1 MRVEVKSYNN
11 NSSLV
16 SAILFF
22 ILGAIMFTNPDT
34 MVVVISRILG
44 GILILFGL
52 YSCIKNY
59 ILVRQNTQVS
69 AIPMVAGISC
79 MAIGS
84 VFFFAAGFVE
94 AMVRFVIGGWILLSG
109 IVRFANAMQI
119 DKKNNPKFF
128 SLLIISLLLILA
140 GLYTILEANLAF
152 QTIGI
157 VLMLYAGLEIF
168 GWLTNKSVVKETMT
182 KEEKKKK
189 RSKNKDVVDAII
201 IKDDTDKKKN
211 SKK

>member
-34 MVVVISRILG
+34 MVIVISRILG

-79 MAIGS
+79 MAIGA

-109 IVRFANAMQI
+109 IMRFASAMQI

-157 VLMLYAGLEIF
+157 VLMIYAGLEIF

-189 RSKNKDVVDAII
+189 RSKNKDVVDAVI
-201 IKDDTDKKKN
+201 IKDDTDEKKN

>member
-34 MVVVISRILG
+34 MVIVISRILG

-109 IVRFANAMQI
+109 IMRFANAMQI

-157 VLMLYAGLEIF
+157 VLMIYAGLEIF

-189 RSKNKDVVDAII
+189 RSKNKDVVDAVI
-201 IKDDTDKKKN
+201 IKDDTDEKKN

>member
-140 GLYTILEANLAF
+140 GLYTILEANLALK
-152 QTIGI
+152 TIGI
-157 VLMLYAGLEIF
+157 VLMIYAGLEIF

-201 IKDDTDKKKN
+201 IKDDTDEKKN

>member
-84 VFFFAAGFVE
+84 VFFFAAGLVE

-157 VLMLYAGLEIF
+157 VLMIYAGLEIF

-201 IKDDTDKKKN
+201 IKDDTDEKKN

>member
-109 IVRFANAMQI
+109 IVRFASAMQI

-201 IKDDTDKKKN
+201 IKDDTDEKKN

>member
-201 IKDDTDKKKN
+201 IKDDTDEKKN

>member
-157 VLMLYAGLEIF
+157 VLMLYACLEIF

-189 RSKNKDVVDAII
+189 RSKNKDVVDAVI
-201 IKDDTDKKKN
+201 IKDDTDEKKN

>member
-34 MVVVISRILG
+34 MVIVISRILG

-69 AIPMVAGISC
+69 AVPMVAGISC

-109 IVRFANAMQI
+109 IMRFASAMQI

-157 VLMLYAGLEIF
+157 VLMIYAGLEIF

-189 RSKNKDVVDAII
+189 RSKNKDVVDAVI
-201 IKDDTDKKKN
+201 IKDDTDEKKN

>member
-34 MVVVISRILG
+34 MVIVISRILG

-109 IVRFANAMQI
+109 IMRFASAMQI

-157 VLMLYAGLEIF
+157 VLMIYAGLEIF

-189 RSKNKDVVDAII
+189 RSKNKDVVDAVI
-201 IKDDTDKKKN
+201 IKDDTDEKKN

>member
-34 MVVVISRILG
+34 MVVVISQILG

-59 ILVRQNTQVS
+59 ILVRQNPQVS

-109 IVRFANAMQI
+109 IMRFASAMQI

-157 VLMLYAGLEIF
+157 VLMIYAGLEIF

-189 RSKNKDVVDAII
+189 RSKNNDVVDAVI
-201 IKDDTDKKKN
+201 IKDDTDEKKN

>member
-59 ILVRQNTQVS
+59 ILVRQNPQVS

-109 IVRFANAMQI
+109 IMRFASAMQI

-157 VLMLYAGLEIF
+157 VLMIYAGLEIF

-182 KEEKKKK
+182 KEEKKKN
-189 RSKNKDVVDAII
+189 RSKNKDVVDAVI
-201 IKDDTDKKKN
+201 IKDDTDEKKN

>member
-109 IVRFANAMQI
+109 IVRFASAMQI

-157 VLMLYAGLEIF
+157 VLMIYAGLEIF
-168 GWLTNKSVVKETMT
+168 GWLTNKSMVKETMT

-201 IKDDTDKKKN
+201 IKDDTDEKKN

>member
-157 VLMLYAGLEIF
+157 VLMIYAGLEIF

-189 RSKNKDVVDAII
+189 RSKNKDVVDAVI
-201 IKDDTDKKKN
+201 IKDDTDEKKN

>member
-59 ILVRQNTQVS
+59 ILVRQNPQVS

-109 IVRFANAMQI
+109 IMRFASAMQI
-119 DKKNNPKFF
+119 DKKSNPKFF

-157 VLMLYAGLEIF
+157 VLMVYAGLEIF

-189 RSKNKDVVDAII
+189 RSKNKDVVDAVI
-201 IKDDTDKKKN
+201 IKDDTDEKKN

>member
-1 MRVEVKSYNN
+1 MKIEIKSYAN

-16 SAILFF
+16 SAVLFF

-34 MVVVISRILG
+34 MIIAVSRIFG

-59 ILVRQNTQVS
+59 ILVKEDGNTS
-69 AIPMVAGISC
+69 SLPMIMGLASI
-79 MAIGS
+79 AFGS

-94 AMVRFVIGGWILLSG
+94 ALFRFIIGGWILISG
-109 IVRFANAMQI
+109 IMRFANAMEMN
-119 DKKNNPKFF
+119 KKDTSKFV
-128 SLLIISLLLILA
+128 SLLVISLLLVIA

-157 VLMLYAGLEIF
+157 VLMIYAVLEIF
-168 GWLTNKSVVKETMT
+168 GWLTNRKVAKETINKKEKQT
-182 KEEKKKK
+182 KRDRKE
-189 RSKNKDVVDAII
+189 VVEAVVIED
-201 IKDDTDKKKN
+201 KTQKKKN
-211 SKK
+211 SK